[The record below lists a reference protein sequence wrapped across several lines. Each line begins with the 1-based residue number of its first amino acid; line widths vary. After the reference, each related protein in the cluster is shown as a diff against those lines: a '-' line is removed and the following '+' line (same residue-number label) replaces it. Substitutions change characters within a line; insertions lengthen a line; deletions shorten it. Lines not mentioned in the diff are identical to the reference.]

1 MGPLPNI
8 PLSPIRK
15 GNEEVSSN
23 PSITVESNSG
33 TNTSV
38 KLNCANNSDVELNS
52 TTSNV
57 ELNSTTSN
65 VELNS
70 TASNVESNSANNSD
84 VELNSTTS
92 NVELNS
98 MASNVESN
106 SANTTNVELKST
118 NISNVESISIKNS
131 NVESNSANTGKS
143 DCVILGAI
151 KLNIEN
157 KFLSPEEVLALM
169 LTQQPSG
176 KSVPGGVKENVA
188 FVLENETNLTRKGV
202 GKRACYVD
210 DCGAWSRS
218 GSCKTHHYILSEGK
232 RLHYVDKKDGN
243 YVKFVKGKRV
253 VIEPQ
258 PEVDEIVVFQRYY
271 ISLKRDPNY
280 KRRIS
285 LLTQCPTDMGALR
298 SVAVVEYIG
307 TFSQEP
313 VPHGNSK
320 KTTNAYV
327 RTSGAVKRKLEHI
340 TETHV
345 ELAPR
350 DIYEQM
356 VLNGSDC
363 GPRDL
368 KQVQNARYN
377 NKKHKNNDKLHHH
390 QNIADEIQILL
401 SEIHDHPFIQE
412 VIQTKGKPPCVI
424 LYLEDNLHDI
434 EQFCTPT
441 ARHPSVLGI
450 DRTFNLGACYA
461 TTLVYQHNNLVRK
474 GKDNAPIFLAAI
486 YLHWDGL
493 YSTYHRF
500 LSHLQSK
507 FSKDIGGT
515 QLSKIVIGSDEEA
528 ALLKAIK
535 QCFPS
540 AVQVLCTR
548 HLEENARRYLTNII
562 GLDDKLRKKII
573 GQIFGSNGL
582 ISCKD
587 ARNFELT
594 YINLLDKFHE
604 RCPSF
609 TEYFIKMANKIRF
622 NVLGARQDNKWIPI
636 DWKNNYCESMNHIIK
651 LSSNWTTMKLPA
663 LIDRL
668 YRIVKLQQ
676 TDCRRAIYGEGNY
689 ELASWMKKHKV
700 SNMHWKMKTEE
711 EKEQLF
717 RRFMVGLPPKKKEII
732 STDGCLSV
740 PRTPRI
746 ARKPGQKKRVRN
758 IRTRT
763 KH

>member
-92 NVELNS
+92 NVESNS

-106 SANTTNVELKST
+106 SANTTNVELNST

-320 KTTNAYV
+320 KPPM
-327 RTSGAVKRKLEHI
+327 RMCEH
-340 TETHV
+340 
-345 ELAPR
+345 
-350 DIYEQM
+350 
-356 VLNGSDC
+356 
-363 GPRDL
+363 
-368 KQVQNARYN
+368 QVHS
-377 NKKHKNNDKLHHH
+377 K
-390 QNIADEIQILL
+390 
-401 SEIHDHPFIQE
+401 S
-412 VIQTKGKPPCVI
+412 
-424 LYLEDNLHDI
+424 
-434 EQFCTPT
+434 
-441 ARHPSVLGI
+441 PSVVP
-450 DRTFNLGACYA
+450 T
-461 TTLVYQHNNLVRK
+461 
-474 GKDNAPIFLAAI
+474 
-486 YLHWDGL
+486 
-493 YSTYHRF
+493 
-500 LSHLQSK
+500 
-507 FSKDIGGT
+507 
-515 QLSKIVIGSDEEA
+515 
-528 ALLKAIK
+528 
-535 QCFPS
+535 
-540 AVQVLCTR
+540 
-548 HLEENARRYLTNII
+548 
-562 GLDDKLRKKII
+562 
-573 GQIFGSNGL
+573 
-582 ISCKD
+582 
-587 ARNFELT
+587 
-594 YINLLDKFHE
+594 
-604 RCPSF
+604 
-609 TEYFIKMANKIRF
+609 
-622 NVLGARQDNKWIPI
+622 
-636 DWKNNYCESMNHIIK
+636 
-651 LSSNWTTMKLPA
+651 
-663 LIDRL
+663 
-668 YRIVKLQQ
+668 
-676 TDCRRAIYGEGNY
+676 
-689 ELASWMKKHKV
+689 
-700 SNMHWKMKTEE
+700 
-711 EKEQLF
+711 
-717 RRFMVGLPPKKKEII
+717 PK
-732 STDGCLSV
+732 SV
-740 PRTPRI
+740 
-746 ARKPGQKKRVRN
+746 
-758 IRTRT
+758 
-763 KH
+763 